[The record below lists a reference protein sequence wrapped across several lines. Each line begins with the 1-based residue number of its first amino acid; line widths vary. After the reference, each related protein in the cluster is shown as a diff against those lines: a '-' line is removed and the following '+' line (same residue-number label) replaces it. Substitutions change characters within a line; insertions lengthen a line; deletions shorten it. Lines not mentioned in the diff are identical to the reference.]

1 PEDVRE
7 EVAQSLTYPEESAG
21 RLMRKALVAV
31 PESWSVGQTIDY
43 LRSQETLPEQFY
55 LIYTVDGE
63 FRAVGR
69 LLLGQMLQQKREVK
83 LAAIVSSDLYAVTP
97 TTDQEEVA
105 HLFRK
110 YAIVETP
117 VLDETGRLVGTITVD
132 DVVDVIQEEEE
143 EDDLAAGG
151 VRAQDFQSRL
161 LETVKTRF
169 RWLFVNLLTA
179 VLAAAVI
186 GQFEGAI
193 EAIVALAILMPMVAS
208 MGGNAGT
215 QAVTVAV
222 RAIAT
227 KSLTSANQWS
237 HIRKEMLIGMM
248 NGLGLGLLMALG
260 AYFWFHQ
267 PILALVLF
275 LAALATMAMAGL
287 FGALIPIIL
296 HRRGI
301 DPAIASTI
309 FLTTVTDCVGFLS
322 FLGLASWILL

>member
-1 PEDVRE
+1 
-7 EVAQSLTYPEESAG
+7 
-21 RLMRKALVAV
+21 
-31 PESWSVGQTIDY
+31 
-43 LRSQETLPEQFY
+43 
-55 LIYTVDGE
+55 
-63 FRAVGR
+63 
-69 LLLGQMLQQKREVK
+69 
-83 LAAIVSSDLYAVTP
+83 
-97 TTDQEEVA
+97 
-105 HLFRK
+105 
-110 YAIVETP
+110 
-117 VLDETGRLVGTITVD
+117 
-132 DVVDVIQEEEE
+132 
-143 EDDLAAGG
+143 
-151 VRAQDFQSRL
+151 
-161 LETVKTRF
+161 
-169 RWLFVNLLTA
+169 
-179 VLAAAVI
+179 
-186 GQFEGAI
+186 
-193 EAIVALAILMPMVAS
+193 MPMVAS

-237 HIRKEMLIGMM
+237 HIRKEMLIGLM
-248 NGLGLGLLMALG
+248 NGLGLGLMMALG

-267 PILALVLF
+267 PMLALVLF